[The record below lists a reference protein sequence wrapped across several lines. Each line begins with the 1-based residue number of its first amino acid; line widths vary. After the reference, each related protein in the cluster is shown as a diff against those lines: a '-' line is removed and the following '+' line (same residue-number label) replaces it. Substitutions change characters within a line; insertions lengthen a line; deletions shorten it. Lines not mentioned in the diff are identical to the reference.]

1 MKAGNRLK
9 VFRVVDVPLEE
20 VSGIC
25 LRRGPGGELSL
36 VAIGDRVA
44 VAAWFVQ
51 PTDDM
56 GVARLAAPPTSL
68 VWRARTCRRTTPSV
82 EAVCA
87 DGAGRVV
94 LLHWRPGLRHRVRY
108 LMAGG
113 LGVMRLV
120 DDSRVS
126 LTDLNHQVLF
136 RERDLGK
143 AKASMAERRLK
154 ELNPFVTVE
163 SHVKALSEHNVFR
176 LAASCDLLIDA
187 SNNAGVG
194 SLLNLVAAK
203 QQIPLVHAWV
213 WAMTGLLTTF
223 WPGCGPC
230 LACAFIQTPSNSTPA
245 LLGPLPGI
253 MGALQA
259 LEVLRILGGLGPA
272 LLGRVLIFKGDQ
284 FKFTEKPSGPNPHC
298 PICSA

>member
-1 MKAGNRLK
+1 LVGRGRRGQSMGPSGPIPLVQCSPVCSILRERNAISYLSPAEVTRYARQITLDGWGREAQERLK
-9 VFRVVDVPLEE
+9 SSQVL
-20 VSGIC
+20 I
-25 LRRGPGGELSL
+25 
-36 VAIGDRVA
+36 A
-44 VAAWFVQ
+44 
-51 PTDDM
+51 
-56 GVARLAAPPTSL
+56 
-68 VWRARTCRRTTPSV
+68 
-82 EAVCA
+82 
-87 DGAGRVV
+87 GAG
-94 LLHWRPGLRHRVRY
+94 GLASATALY

-143 AKASMAERRLK
+143 AKATMAERRLK
-154 ELNPFVTVE
+154 EINPFVTVE

-176 LAASCDLLIDA
+176 LAAGCNVLIDA
-187 SNNAGVG
+187 SNNAGAG
-194 SLLNLVAAK
+194 SLLNLAAAR

-213 WAMTGLLTTF
+213 WEMTGLLTTC
-223 WPGCGPC
+223 WPGRGPC
-230 LACAFIQTPSNSTPA
+230 LACALLETPSNRRPA
-245 LLGPLPGI
+245 LIGPLPGI

-284 FKFTEKPSGPNPHC
+284 FKFTEKTIRSDPQC
-298 PICSA
+298 PVCSA